1 MPAIDPSSLA
11 GALPS
16 EWTVGG
22 IDGAMDPELAIE
34 PGSEGLGALEGTTD
48 AGGGGFSSVL
58 GKQIGAL
65 ADLQTE
71 GAAASQALATGTAT
85 DPAGVVMAVE
95 RARLS
100 MQLAS
105 QLRTKG
111 VEAINEIFRTQV

>member
-11 GALPS
+11 GALP
-16 EWTVGG
+16 
-22 IDGAMDPELAIE
+22 PELSTGAIDDSLASD
-34 PGSEGLGALEGTTD
+34 PQLGALEGTSD
-48 AGGGGFSSVL
+48 VGGSSFDSVL
-58 GKQIGAL
+58 GKQLTAL
-65 ADLQTE
+65 SDLQAE
-71 GAAASQALATGTAT
+71 GAAASQSLAAGTAT
-85 DPAGVVMAVE
+85 DPGQVVMAVE

>member
-1 MPAIDPSSLA
+1 MPTIDPSSLA

-16 EWTVGG
+16 EWTIGPLDDAG
-22 IDGAMDPELAIE
+22 F
-34 PGSEGLGALEGTTD
+34 STEGLGALEGTPD
-48 AGGGGFSSVL
+48 SGGTFASQL

-65 ADLQTE
+65 ADVQAE
-71 GAAASQALATGTAT
+71 GAEASQALATGTAT
-85 DPAGVVMAVE
+85 DPGQVVMAVE

-111 VEAINEIFRTQV
+111 VEAINEVFRTQV

>member
-11 GALPS
+11 GALPT
-16 EWTVGG
+16 EWAVG
-22 IDGAMDPELAIE
+22 P
-34 PGSEGLGALEGTTD
+34 LEGTPD
-48 AGGGGFSSVL
+48 SGRFASEL

-65 ADLQTE
+65 ADLQAE

-111 VEAINEIFRTQV
+111 VEAVNEIFRTQV

>member
-1 MPAIDPSSLA
+1 MPVIPPTSA
-11 GALPS
+11 GAALPT
-16 EWTVGG
+16 EWTIGPLDEAGLSDADVGG
-22 IDGAMDPELAIE
+22 L
-34 PGSEGLGALEGTTD
+34 GSLEGTPD
-48 AGGGGFSSVL
+48 AGGKFSSVL

-65 ADLQTE
+65 SDLQSQ
-71 GAAASQALATGTAT
+71 GAEASQALAAGTAT

>member
-16 EWTVGG
+16 EWTIGG
-22 IDGAMDPELAIE
+22 IEDIGAAQADEL
-34 PGSEGLGALEGTTD
+34 GLGSLEGTPD
-48 AGGGGFSSVL
+48 AGRFSSVL
-58 GKQIGAL
+58 GEQIGKL
-65 ADLQTE
+65 SELQAE
-71 GAAASQALATGTAT
+71 AAEASTALATGTAT
-85 DPAGVVMAVE
+85 DPAAVVMAVE

-111 VEAINEIFRTQV
+111 VEAINEVFRTQV

>member
-11 GALPS
+11 GALPPEFS
-16 EWTVGG
+16 IGPLEAP
-22 IDGAMDPELAIE
+22 GADEA
-34 PGSEGLGALEGTTD
+34 SGLGALEGTPD
-48 AGGGGFSSVL
+48 GSHFSSML
-58 GKQIGAL
+58 GEQIGKL
-65 ADLQTE
+65 SDLQAQ
-71 GAAASQALATGTAT
+71 AADASQALAAGTAT
-85 DPAGVVMAVE
+85 DPAAVVMSVE

>member
-16 EWTVGG
+16 EWTIGPLDEAGG
-22 IDGAMDPELAIE
+22 ADLE
-34 PGSEGLGALEGTTD
+34 SGLGALEGTPD
-48 AGGGGFSSVL
+48 ANGFSSVL
-58 GKQIGAL
+58 GEQIGKL
-65 ADLQTE
+65 ADLQAD
-71 GAAASQALATGTAT
+71 GASAAQALATGTAT
-85 DPAGVVMAVE
+85 DPAQVVMAVE

-111 VEAINEIFRTQV
+111 VEAINEVFRTQV

>member
-16 EWTVGG
+16 EWTIGPLDEAG
-22 IDGAMDPELAIE
+22 I
-34 PGSEGLGALEGTTD
+34 STEGLGSLEGTPD
-48 AGGGGFSSVL
+48 RGAFASEL

-65 ADLQTE
+65 ADVQAE
-71 GAAASQALATGTAT
+71 GAAASQALAAGTAT
-85 DPAGVVMAVE
+85 DPGQVVMAVE

-111 VEAINEIFRTQV
+111 VEAINEVFRTQV

>member
-11 GALPS
+11 GALPT
-16 EWTVGG
+16 EWSIAP
-22 IDGAMDPELAIE
+22 IDDAALADPELA
-34 PGSEGLGALEGTTD
+34 LEGAPSGD
-48 AGGGGFSSVL
+48 RFSSVL
-58 GKQIGAL
+58 GEQLSKL
-65 ADLQTE
+65 SDLQAE
-71 GAAASQALATGTAT
+71 AADASTALATGTAT
-85 DPAGVVMAVE
+85 DPAAVVMAVE

>member
-16 EWTVGG
+16 EWSIGPLDDIG
-22 IDGAMDPELAIE
+22 AIE
-34 PGSEGLGALEGTTD
+34 PGPELGALEGTPD
-48 AGGGGFSSVL
+48 SGGFSSVL
-58 GKQIGAL
+58 GKQLTAL
-65 ADLQTE
+65 SDLQAE
-71 GAAASQALATGTAT
+71 GATASQALATGTAT
-85 DPAGVVMAVE
+85 DAASVVMSVE

-111 VEAINEIFRTQV
+111 VEAINEVFRTQV